1 MVGDP
6 ERSTATLRRLADMG
20 VRLAVDDFGTGY
32 ASLSYLR
39 RLPFHEVKIDRSFVQ
54 GMATND
60 DDLAIVRAIVG
71 LAKHFGLVSVAE
83 GVETERTVNL
93 LEELGCRV
101 GQGFLFSR
109 ALPFE
114 RFEAWLAGQVET
126 PSHVPVLESRPEL
139 EGPAEGRWLRAVP

>member
-1 MVGDP
+1 
-6 ERSTATLRRLADMG
+6 MG

-126 PSHVPVLESRPEL
+126 PAHVPVLESRPEL